1 MKKNVGGLDRGI
13 RFAIGISG
21 LAIALFGRVGI
32 FGRLKGL
39 LFGAPAFYTAVTEYC
54 PASEYLGINTQQVE
68 DSRRQESVKEQR
80 NEAAAAVSPAI

>member
-21 LAIALFGRVGI
+21 LAVALFGRVGI

-39 LFGAPAFYTAVTEYC
+39 LFGAPALYTAITEYC

-68 DSRRQESVKEQR
+68 DSRRRQSVKEQR
-80 NEAAAAVSPAI
+80 SEASSAVTPVI

>member
-39 LFGAPAFYTAVTEYC
+39 LFGIPTLYTAVTEYC

-68 DSRRQESVKEQR
+68 DSRRQESVQEQVS
-80 NEAAAAVSPAI
+80 EAAASVTPVI

>member
-32 FGRLKGL
+32 LGRLKGL
-39 LFGAPAFYTAVTEYC
+39 LFGAPAFYTAATEYC

-68 DSRRQESVKEQR
+68 DSRRQESVQEQR
-80 NEAAAAVSPAI
+80 SEAAASVSPAI

>member
-1 MKKNVGGLDRGI
+1 MKKNVGGIDRGI

-21 LAIALFGRVGI
+21 LAVALFGRVGI

-68 DSRRQESVKEQR
+68 KSRQQESVQEQR
-80 NEAAAAVSPAI
+80 KEAASAITPAI